1 MKILIADDSRT
12 MRRVF
17 RTLLESLG
25 HAPGDILE
33 CNDAIEAIAQLK
45 SLKYAVDYIIADFDM
60 AGMENHGFLN
70 RLKHDSPDK
79 SIPILLCINANQ
91 RMVASEALKK
101 GATML
106 LERPF
111 RDGDARQKLQTIEAG
126 LKAKKAAEASQYLK
140 TIVSAAEA
148 EIDLPFLMQL
158 PSLVM
163 KEFLQLSA
171 RTLYEAGETIY
182 KAGDKVDA
190 LYVVTLGDVELIP
203 QADGNAEMIREGEAF
218 GELAFMSGERS
229 SATARA
235 HSMSQVVSLPRH
247 KLAELINHQPRMSQH
262 LSALVARRTKLQNKP
277 PSPGNTEFSG
287 NLSSMSFA
295 DVLQLL
301 QVGRKT
307 GYITLESLGRKG
319 EIGIESGEV
328 RQARAENQTGD
339 DAFYSLAAWKGATF
353 AFNST
358 PLKDAPNVVTP
369 TMPLLMEAMRRVDE
383 AGRASDSPPPDA
395 GEKSLKDLF

>member
-17 RTLLESLG
+17 RTLLESMG
-25 HAPGDILE
+25 HAAADILE
-33 CNDAIEAIAQLK
+33 CNDAIEAVALLK
-45 SLKYAVDYIIADFDM
+45 SIKYAVDYIVLDFDM

-70 RLKHDSPDK
+70 RLKHDCPDK
-79 SIPILLCINANQ
+79 AIPILLCINANQ
-91 RMVASEALKK
+91 RAVASEALKK

-111 RDGDARQKLQTIEAG
+111 RDGDARQKLQGIEAG

-140 TIVSAAEA
+140 AIVSSAEA

-158 PSLVM
+158 PSPIM
-163 KEFLQLSA
+163 KEFLQLSG
-171 RTLYEAGETIY
+171 RNMYQAGETIY
-182 KAGDKVDA
+182 KAGDNVEA

-203 QADGNAEMIREGEAF
+203 QGSGSPEMIREGESF
-218 GELAFMSGERS
+218 GELSFMSGERS
-229 SATARA
+229 PATAKA

-262 LSALVARRTKLQNKP
+262 LSALVARRSKQMSGPP

-307 GYITLESLGRKG
+307 GYIALQSLGRKG

-328 RQARAENQTGD
+328 RQARAETQTGEE
-339 DAFYSLAAWKGATF
+339 AFYTLASWKGATF
-353 AFNST
+353 AFSSM
-358 PLKDAPNVVTP
+358 PLKDAPNITSP

-383 AGRASDSPPPDA
+383 AGRAAPPAD
-395 GEKSLKDLF
+395 GEKTLKDLF